1 MDTREQELT
10 VQEIWKLFRETQREF
25 QETRSMIHELT
36 EDLKKT
42 RGEVSNLT
50 DGWGRFVESM
60 VEPAVVRLF
69 VERGITLDGTSPRAK
84 RCRNGQTM
92 EIDVLGVNL
101 EYVVPVEV
109 KTTLRTGNVDKYV
122 KKLKKFKSF
131 FPEYRD
137 HKVIGAV
144 AGMTVPASVA
154 RYAEGRGLYVLAQ
167 SGERCPERRPE
178 LVEGPVEGTVR
189 LLNDEDFEA
198 HVW

>member
-10 VQEIWKLFRETQREF
+10 AQDIWKLFRETQREF
-25 QETRSMIHELT
+25 RETDRRFKETDRKFQETDRKFQETRSMIE
-36 EDLKKT
+36 KT
-42 RGEVSNLT
+42 RGEVGSLT

-84 RCRNGQTM
+84 RSRNGHTM
-92 EIDVLGVNL
+92 EIDVLGVDL

-122 KKLKKFKSF
+122 KKLEKFKTF

-144 AGMTVPASVA
+144 AGMMVPASVA
-154 RYAEGRGLYVLAQ
+154 RYAEGKGLYVLAQ
-167 SGERCPERRPE
+167 SGE
-178 LVEGPVEGTVR
+178 TVR

>member
-36 EDLKKT
+36 DDLKKT
-42 RGEVSNLT
+42 RGEVSSLT

-84 RCRNGQTM
+84 RSRNGHTM
-92 EIDVLGVNL
+92 EIDVLGVDL

-122 KKLKKFKSF
+122 KKLEKFKTF

-144 AGMTVPASVA
+144 AGMMVPASVA
-154 RYAEGRGLYVLAQ
+154 RYAEGKGLYVLAQ
-167 SGERCPERRPE
+167 SGE
-178 LVEGPVEGTVR
+178 TVR

>member
-25 QETRSMIHELT
+25 RETDRKFQETRSMIHELT
-36 EDLKKT
+36 EDLEKT
-42 RGEVSNLT
+42 RGEVSSLT

-69 VERGITLDGTSPRAK
+69 VERGIVLDGTSPRAK
-84 RCRNGQTM
+84 RRRNGQTM

-109 KTTLRTGNVDKYV
+109 KTTLRTSNVDTYV
-122 KKLKKFKSF
+122 KKLKKFKTF

-137 HKVIGAV
+137 YKVVGAV

-167 SGERCPERRPE
+167 SGE
-178 LVEGPVEGTVR
+178 TVQ
-189 LLNDEDFEA
+189 LLNSEDFEA
-198 HVW
+198 KVWDDSE